1 MKKILTALV
10 LALFVVA
17 GIEAQTLHVVVG
29 KVDYAFSSAQTGQMN
44 YADGKRVSIQ
54 GKEFEVGDIT
64 RMYVDDVAVDD
75 NQVKVVYLSLFHKW
89 RCRRKEGGGD
99 SGGWGAL

>member
-10 LALFVVA
+10 LALFVVV

-44 YADGKRVSIQ
+44 YADGKRVSI
-54 GKEFEVGDIT
+54 
-64 RMYVDDVAVDD
+64 
-75 NQVKVVYLSLFHKW
+75 
-89 RCRRKEGGGD
+89 
-99 SGGWGAL
+99 